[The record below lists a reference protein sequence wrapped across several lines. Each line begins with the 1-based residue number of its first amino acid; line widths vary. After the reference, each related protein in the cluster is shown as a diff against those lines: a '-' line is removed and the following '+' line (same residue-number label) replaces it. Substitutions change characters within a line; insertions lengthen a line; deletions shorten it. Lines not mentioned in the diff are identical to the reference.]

1 MSLIMQFSP
10 ASCYWLSFTSKCM
23 FPSFITKRIR
33 KVSYFTQ
40 NLLTDAVI
48 NTVHGKEMYNN
59 IAVESVR
66 ISRSS
71 NRDRN

>member
-1 MSLIMQFSP
+1 
-10 ASCYWLSFTSKCM
+10 
-23 FPSFITKRIR
+23 
-33 KVSYFTQ
+33 VSYFTQ

-59 IAVESVR
+59 IVVESVR